1 MILMLI
7 KLHLENVY
15 SIQVADIIFTK
26 GRYAYKKD
34 MVYNEAIVSPV
45 AIYGFNG
52 SGKSS
57 IFKSMAFLASFW
69 REGNNQ
75 PLEQNYLLEQLAKK
89 KLVDNPYLVSKF
101 GLTFQI
107 GKNIYE
113 YNLSLANN
121 EVLKEDLT
129 QNGLKLFER
138 LGNKYMIYGF
148 YENLGETKA
157 HNKSILTEIGD
168 KFLEVTDYFHSFSI
182 ILDKRIN
189 SQTSILDN
197 KNIYDIMLKYQE
209 QINEI
214 LLTIP
219 GACTYKIIK
228 QQFNYFLEYDNL
240 ILPIEKMSRGQFN
253 LNMIISLILASPRDS
268 MFFIDDIDANLHPF
282 ALEKIITLA
291 KERDIQLVL
300 SSHNTHLMQF
310 LRPDQIYFVSFDGKS
325 SLYKRLSDFKDSI
338 REINNIEKMYLADA
352 FKG

>member
-1 MILMLI
+1 MLI

-219 GACTYKIIK
+219 ATSTPTLSHKDFASSKSFIP
-228 QQFNYFLEYDNL
+228 F
-240 ILPIEKMSRGQFN
+240 
-253 LNMIISLILASPRDS
+253 SLRTL
-268 MFFIDDIDANLHPF
+268 FI
-282 ALEKIITLA
+282 
-291 KERDIQLVL
+291 
-300 SSHNTHLMQF
+300 
-310 LRPDQIYFVSFDGKS
+310 
-325 SLYKRLSDFKDSI
+325 
-338 REINNIEKMYLADA
+338 
-352 FKG
+352 